1 MYKTTRNVTLLSV
14 GLGVS
19 AVVGWLFLRETKR
32 SPQAE
37 VVVKSRLPESD
48 ALAEIPLPLDDSD
61 DSGPDGAEPGDDD
74 FTEIRGIGPSYAE
87 ALRAIGITRFE
98 QLAQQTPD
106 DLAGRLSQHVKL
118 GAQRIQESDWI
129 GQAAQKAKR

>member
-19 AVVGWLFLRETKR
+19 ALVGWLFLREAKR

-37 VVVKSRLPESD
+37 VVVKSHLPETD
-48 ALAEIPLPLDDSD
+48 ALAEIPLPLEDTDLEATS
-61 DSGPDGAEPGDDD
+61 PGEDD

-98 QLAQQTPD
+98 QLARQTPEE
-106 DLAGRLSQHVKL
+106 LAERLSQHVKL
-118 GAQRIQESDWI
+118 GAQRIQESNWI
-129 GQAAQKAKR
+129 GQAAQKARR